1 MNLKKKI
8 VALGMVCALAVSM
21 ATSAFAVEV
30 STRGGSWGS
39 PSHLYS
45 YSAPSMTSPGST
57 YLNLEGNGSAYN
69 HRPVT
74 RAARTS
80 SNDQMWSFVNFDL
93 DNTQKCVSNQT
104 DSSGNRTYALN
115 LLRSTDSDGKY
126 KCDIYRIT
134 SSDPNTKDSSVA
146 TVGDSSSFHIVL
158 TGYGYA
164 LTPDE
169 NSRTM
174 YWQTADYGVGSKQY
188 WNKEYS

>member
-30 STRGGSWGS
+30 STRGGSWG
-39 PSHLYS
+39 
-45 YSAPSMTSPGST
+45 
-57 YLNLEGNGSAYN
+57 
-69 HRPVT
+69 
-74 RAARTS
+74 
-80 SNDQMWSFVNFDL
+80 
-93 DNTQKCVSNQT
+93 
-104 DSSGNRTYALN
+104 
-115 LLRSTDSDGKY
+115 
-126 KCDIYRIT
+126 
-134 SSDPNTKDSSVA
+134 
-146 TVGDSSSFHIVL
+146 IVL